1 MSNAGGAAV
10 GAEHVGARRRR
21 QVARRLREDLR
32 EQGSDVPIPLLT
44 LYRSAHAPMCPGG
57 RPLQPY
63 SEVRVVVLHSHLD
76 DPKSVAIQHERS
88 RCSTEMKT
96 CSHTMSNAATPSL
109 AASSHKVSAVFA
121 RGRPFPAA
129 PFDLKRH
136 CNTRQHCGS
145 ACRERYFCEARRCVC
160 AEMCVHNFQRA
171 KITEVSLRLEVHEI
185 AQIGSRADSYQE
197 EHANGEALERHRV
210 APSSHRQEFAAVAH
224 SHTAVTAR
232 DQRRKPIPWY
242 ARAVKAWAP
251 GRCSP
256 CSTICPTLRI
266 VSTRTWHDTHRGL
279 NSEAIATW
287 PTECGNARP
296 PQPAHPK

>member
-160 AEMCVHNFQRA
+160 AEMCVHNF
-171 KITEVSLRLEVHEI
+171 
-185 AQIGSRADSYQE
+185 
-197 EHANGEALERHRV
+197 
-210 APSSHRQEFAAVAH
+210 
-224 SHTAVTAR
+224 
-232 DQRRKPIPWY
+232 
-242 ARAVKAWAP
+242 
-251 GRCSP
+251 
-256 CSTICPTLRI
+256 
-266 VSTRTWHDTHRGL
+266 HRGQK
-279 NSEAIATW
+279 S
-287 PTECGNARP
+287 
-296 PQPAHPK
+296 PKSP